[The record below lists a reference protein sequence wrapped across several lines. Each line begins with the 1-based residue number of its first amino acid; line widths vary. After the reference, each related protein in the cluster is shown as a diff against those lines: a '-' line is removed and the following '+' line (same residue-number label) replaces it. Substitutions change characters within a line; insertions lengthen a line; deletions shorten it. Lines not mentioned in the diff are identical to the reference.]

1 MLRSMDQAERTH
13 EAMTV
18 RGYHGALPIP
28 NLPPLGAATLAAVRR
43 RRCGDCEHVRRSR
56 KVALVSDISGPL
68 AIETEAIGYTYPDG
82 IAALADVTFHAR
94 PGEFV
99 AVMGANG
106 AGKTTLMKSL
116 MRLVRPQRGQIRL
129 GGPTWPSLPPAEL
142 YGKIGMVFQNPA
154 DQLFA
159 ATVEEDVAF
168 GPRNLGLAE
177 AEVARRIEEALA
189 EVDALPLRG
198 RPIHHLSFGEQKR
211 AAWPA
216 RWPCGLRSWCWM
228 SPPLGSIR

>member
-1 MLRSMDQAERTH
+1 M
-13 EAMTV
+13 
-18 RGYHGALPIP
+18 
-28 NLPPLGAATLAAVRR
+28 
-43 RRCGDCEHVRRSR
+43 
-56 KVALVSDISGPL
+56 SDTIGPM

-82 IAALADVTFHAR
+82 IAALADVTFRAR

-116 MRLVRPQRGQIRL
+116 MRLVRPQCGTIRL
-129 GGPTWPSLPPAEL
+129 GGADLASLPPAEL

-159 ATVEEDVAF
+159 ATVEQDVAF

-177 AEVARRIEEALA
+177 AEVARRVDEALA

-211 AAWPA
+211 ACLAGTLA
-216 RWPCGLRSWCWM
+216 M
-228 SPPLGSIR
+228 